1 MVFNFMGG
9 GKLSQVVP
17 NLLVKNEKL
26 SVLNLRYLASL
37 RHYQTGIF
45 ALLEQCYYGV
55 STGTFHKFLR
65 GMALSPLNTFT
76 VK

>member
-1 MVFNFMGG
+1 MVFNFMGGG

-26 SVLNLRYLASL
+26 SVLSFRYLASL

-45 ALLEQCYYGV
+45 ALLEQCYYGEI
-55 STGTFHKFLR
+55 TGMVH
-65 GMALSPLNTFT
+65 
-76 VK
+76 